1 MSKVYNINLK
11 AYAMTMSLF
20 VCFNTCINCVI
31 VCVLHYLYKLC
42 DCANIFIQFHCYVSA
57 TYTSVF
63 DDIAVILPP
72 LPALGIE
79 EQCIATDNFT
89 TPTSLHHEFPPDET
103 Y

>member
-1 MSKVYNINLK
+1 MSKVDINLK

-79 EQCIATDNFT
+79 EQCIATDNF
-89 TPTSLHHEFPPDET
+89 HEFPPDET